1 MKEEI
6 VIKSTNLPRTRQSI
20 SKDLVG
26 LGIQQGITVMVH
38 SSLSALGWVNGGAV
52 TVIQA
57 LMDVITLS
65 GTIVMPTHSG
75 DYSDP
80 ALWGNPPVPGEWCRI
95 IRDTMPAF
103 EPEVTPSRGMGVIPE
118 VFRKWPVTVRSSH
131 PAYSFAA
138 WGRNSDYI
146 VGNQTIDFA
155 LGEQSPLGRVYDLD
169 GYILLLGTGFGR
181 NTSFHLAEYRS
192 MRRQVY
198 EAGAPIIEKGKRI
211 WKAYK
216 DLEYETEQF
225 EQIGREFEQ
234 SGFVINGIVGSAN
247 TKLFSQRKAV
257 DFALDWITRPV
268 V

>member
-1 MKEEI
+1 MTEEAI
-6 VIKSTNLPRTRQSI
+6 IKNTDFPRTRQSI
-20 SKDLVG
+20 SKDLGG
-26 LGIQQGITVMVH
+26 LGIQQGMTVMVH

-57 LMDVITLS
+57 LMDVVTAS

-80 ALWGNPPVPGEWCRI
+80 ALWGNPPVPGEWCPI
-95 IRDTMPAF
+95 IRETMPVF
-103 EPEVTPSRGMGVIPE
+103 EPEVTPSRGMGTIPE
-118 VFRKWPVTVRSSH
+118 VFRKWSGAVRSSH

-138 WGRNSDYI
+138 WGRNAAYI
-146 VGNQTIDFA
+146 VANQTIDLP
-155 LGEQSPLGRVYDLD
+155 LGEQSPLSRVYDLD
-169 GYILLLGTGFGR
+169 GYVLLLGVGFGN

-192 MRRQVY
+192 MRRKVF
-198 EAGAPIIEKGKRI
+198 EAGAPVIEKGKRL
-211 WKAYK
+211 WKVYK

-225 EQIGREFEQ
+225 EQIGRDFEQ
-234 SGFVINGIVGSAN
+234 TDFVINGIVGSAN

-257 DFALDWITRPV
+257 DFAVEWITRPV